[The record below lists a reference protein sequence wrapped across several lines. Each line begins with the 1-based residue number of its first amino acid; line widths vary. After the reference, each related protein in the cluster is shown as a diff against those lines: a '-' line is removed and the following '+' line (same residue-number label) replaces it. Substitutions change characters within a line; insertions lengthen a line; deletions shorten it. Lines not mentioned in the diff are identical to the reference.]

1 MKIYSL
7 RPIPALEGK
16 VKQFLEDN
24 YVSIGYP
31 GIGDLEGADRHEIE
45 TRLADGG
52 FAERGREAA
61 EIDLFV
67 NGVQDGDYVLLE
79 NGDTVMIG
87 DVGDYFYVESSDTGE
102 DGTCHR
108 RGVTWL
114 RRIPRSELNDLV
126 QGTLDAPGLLKLFAY
141 PSQLAQLDRWLAP
154 QLENKPSDGDL
165 PQVDRET
172 IAEALAVLKAALR
185 SDNPDRRERA
195 AVAILRYAK
204 SD

>member
-1 MKIYSL
+1 ML
-7 RPIPALEGK
+7 
-16 VKQFLEDN
+16 
-24 YVSIGYP
+24 
-31 GIGDLEGADRHEIE
+31 
-45 TRLADGG
+45 
-52 FAERGREAA
+52 
-61 EIDLFV
+61 
-67 NGVQDGDYVLLE
+67 
-79 NGDTVMIG
+79 G

-126 QGTLDAPGLLKLFAY
+126 QGTLDAPGRLKLFAY

-154 QLENKPSDGDL
+154 QLDNKPSDGDL